1 MAGRP
6 ELPVDP
12 EAGPVQRLAHALRE
26 LRRAAGG
33 PAYRAMAQ
41 RAGFAATTLSQAASG
56 ERLPSW
62 PVVEGYARACG
73 GDPALLEPLWKTAR
87 EQLTQAVREPDG
99 DEPPPYRGLTRY
111 ETGDQHLFFGRDRA
125 ADELKRLVCEHRLAV
140 LFGASGSGKSSLLRA
155 GLIPHLREAAA
166 AYGRPAVLRVL
177 TPGPRPATT
186 YAHLL
191 APAADEPESWV
202 VVDQFEEVFTL
213 CRDTAERTRF
223 IDLLLTARDPD
234 SRLRVLIAVRA
245 DFYARC
251 GEHRRLA
258 DELCGA
264 GLMLGPLTAD
274 ELREVIVRP
283 AQQAGLLVERELT
296 ARLVEEVSGRPEALP
311 MLSHALLETWRRCR
325 GRALTLAAYE
335 AAGGVRGAVAATAED
350 LYRQLTPAQARIARH
365 LLLRMVEPGF
375 GTPDTRRPMPC
386 AELAE
391 HTNPDLPL
399 VLDRLTRARLLTADQ
414 DGVQLAHEALITRWP
429 RLSGWVEEDRER
441 LRHRSRLAEVARAWH
456 DHGRDPGALY
466 RGAALARA
474 EELFPDHDLLTRT
487 EHDFLTAALDAR
499 DAEQWAATRATRRHR
514 RLLTAL
520 SAVLA
525 TALAVA
531 AVAWAQHRY
540 DERQRT
546 AIAARRVA
554 DVADALRT
562 TDPRTAL
569 LLGVAAWRVSHL
581 PESRRALL
589 GSLTQ
594 AEDDAFTDPTPGT
607 TPRRFL
613 LDSGRTLLSVADGHW
628 TAWDVATH
636 TRRRDGALPTGE
648 ARAAGGDG
656 RVIALSRP
664 EGVRLWD
671 TRTSRWTG
679 GPKPMPAWTNV
690 RLGRDDALVRD
701 TGDGR
706 VRLRSAA
713 DGRVLLQIPSPG
725 PADPVLGADDRTAA
739 VCPAHGTPQVW
750 DTAARRRLPGAW
762 EHTAG
767 LCDPA
772 PEGDTPITLS
782 LDHGRLLALT
792 ATAVHV
798 WDIRTGRALATV
810 ADDGVS
816 YASLSTDGAFLAT
829 TDSGELRVWRLSGP
843 DAPVL
848 RHGLDNQ
855 HPYDGPAWDPA
866 RPALRYLEGGTVHT
880 LDVAGAV
887 TPAWRAHPLDQ
898 VLLSPDGAT
907 VATAEHTGG
916 HYTFRLASTRGGA
929 ARTLPA
935 PPPPASAD
943 PAATVPVMAFDAH
956 GTAFAYGLSAHG
968 LPTTGQ
974 RLTMWDTRRGRVRH
988 TLDLAPTPAEPVVTL
1003 ALGPEGRTLHAVR
1016 LQLSGDLQ
1024 AETWD
1029 TAAARR
1035 TRVLTGLPG
1044 PALAVS
1050 PDGRLLVG
1058 DNQETLLPDNPST
1071 DRDLV
1076 LGEEITALAFGTDG
1090 TRLAAG
1096 AGTGR
1101 VALWD
1106 GRLWQRAGILRN
1118 AFPPSLDSTPESVS
1132 ALAFSPDGTTL
1143 AVGGS
1148 AGTLQLWDTRTQQ
1161 PLGAPL
1167 TTPGEEVRTLSFS
1180 GDGTTLYAGSAHV
1193 PLQRYTVDPRTV
1205 VRTVC
1210 ARAGGAG
1217 LTPERW
1223 QTYIPD
1229 APYRRLCG

>member
-26 LRRAAGG
+26 LRRSAGG
-33 PAYRAMAQ
+33 PAYRAMAE
-41 RAGFAATTLSQAASG
+41 RAGCAASTLSQAASG

-73 GDPALLEPLWKTAR
+73 GDPALLEPLWKAAQ
-87 EQLTQAVREPDG
+87 EQSHAAREPDG
-99 DEPPPYRGLTRY
+99 DAPAPYRGLTRY
-111 ETGDQHLFFGRDRA
+111 ETDDRHLFFGRERA
-125 ADELKRLVCEHRLAV
+125 TAELKRLVCEQRLAV

-155 GLIPHLREAAA
+155 GLIPHLRDEAARH
-166 AYGRPAVLRVL
+166 GRPAVLRVL

-191 APAADEPESWV
+191 TPADGEPDSWV

-234 SRLRVLIAVRA
+234 SRLRVLLAVRA

-296 ARLVEEVSGRPEALP
+296 ARLVEEASGRPEVLP

-350 LYRQLTPAQARIARH
+350 LYRQLTPAQVRIARH
-365 LLLRMVEPGF
+365 LLLRMVEPGL
-375 GTPDTRRPMPC
+375 GTPDTRRPLPC

-414 DGVQLAHEALITRWP
+414 DGVQLAHEALISRWP

-499 DAEQWAATRATRRHR
+499 DAEQRAATRATRRHR
-514 RLLTAL
+514 RLLTTL

-525 TALAVA
+525 TALAVT
-531 AVAWAQHRY
+531 AVAWSQHRY

-594 AEDDAFTDPTPGT
+594 PEDDAFTDPTPGT

-648 ARAAGGDG
+648 ARDAGSDG
-656 RVIALSRP
+656 RVIALDRP
-664 EGVRLWD
+664 EGLRLWD
-671 TRTSRWTG
+671 TRASRWTG
-679 GPKPMPAWTNV
+679 APKPMPDWTDI
-690 RLGRDDALVRD
+690 RLGHDDALVRD
-701 TGDGR
+701 TEDGR
-706 VRLRSAA
+706 VRLRSAT
-713 DGRVLLQIPSPG
+713 DGRILLQLPSPG
-725 PADPVLGADDRTAA
+725 TADPVLGADDRTAA
-739 VCPAHGTPQVW
+739 VCPDHGTPQVW
-750 DTAARRRLPGAW
+750 DTATRRRLPGAW
-762 EHTAG
+762 DHATG

-772 PEGDTPITLS
+772 PESDTPITLS

-816 YASLSTDGAFLAT
+816 YASLSADGAFLAT
-829 TDSGELRVWRLSGP
+829 TDSGELRVWRLSDP
-843 DAPVL
+843 DYPVL

-880 LDVAGAV
+880 LDVTAAV
-887 TPAWRAHPLDQ
+887 TPDWRAHPLDQ
-898 VLLSPDGAT
+898 VLLSPDGTT
-907 VATAEHTGG
+907 VATAEHTGA
-916 HYTFRLASTRGGA
+916 HYTFRLASTRGGS

-935 PPPPASAD
+935 PPLPVPAGSTD
-943 PAATVPVMAFDAH
+943 TIPLMAFDAH
-956 GTAFAYGLSAHG
+956 GTAFAYGVAAHG
-968 LPTTGQ
+968 QDTTGQ
-974 RLTMWDTRRGRVRH
+974 RLTVWDTRQGRVRR

-1003 ALGPEGRTLHAVR
+1003 ALGPAGRTVHAVR
-1016 LQLSGDLQ
+1016 IEPSGNLQ

-1029 TAAARR
+1029 TATGRR
-1035 TRVLTGLPG
+1035 TRVLPGLPG

-1050 PDGRLLVG
+1050 PDGGLLVG
-1058 DNQETLLPDNPST
+1058 DNQVTVLPADPPT
-1071 DRDLV
+1071 ERDLV
-1076 LGEEITALAFGTDG
+1076 LGEEVTALAFGTDG

-1118 AFPPSLDSTPESVS
+1118 VFPPSLGSTPESVS
-1132 ALAFSPDGTTL
+1132 ALALSPDGDTL

-1148 AGTLQLWDTRTQQ
+1148 AGTLQLWDARTQQ

-1167 TTPGEEVRTLSFS
+1167 TTPGEAVRTLSFS
-1180 GDGTTLYAGSAHV
+1180 ADGTTLYAGSAHV
-1193 PLQRYTVDPRTV
+1193 PLQHYTVDPRTA

-1210 ARAGGAG
+1210 ARAGGAD

>member
-12 EAGPVQRLAHALRE
+12 EAGPVQRLAHELRE

-33 PAYRAMAQ
+33 PAYRAMAKQ
-41 RAGFAATTLSQAASG
+41 AGFAATTLSQAASG

-87 EQLTQAVREPDG
+87 EQLSQTVREPDG
-99 DEPPPYRGLTRY
+99 DAPAPYRGLTRY

-125 ADELKRLVCEHRLAV
+125 VGELRRLVCEHRLAV

-155 GLIPHLREAAA
+155 GLIPHLRDEAATH
-166 AYGRPAVLRVL
+166 GRPAVLRVL

-191 APAADEPESWV
+191 TPADDEPDSWV

-213 CRDTAERTRF
+213 CRDPAERTRF

-234 SRLRVLIAVRA
+234 SRLRVLLSVRA

-283 AQQAGLLVERELT
+283 AQQVGLLVERELT

-335 AAGGVRGAVAATAED
+335 AAGGVRGAVAATAEE

-365 LLLRMVEPGF
+365 LLLRMVEPGL
-375 GTPDTRRPMPC
+375 GTPDTRRPLSC

-487 EHDFLTAALDAR
+487 EQTFLTAALHAR
-499 DAEQWAATRATRRHR
+499 DTEQRTAARAARRHR

-525 TALAVA
+525 TSLAVA

-546 AIAARRVA
+546 AITARRVA

-562 TDPRTAL
+562 TDPHTAL
-569 LLGVAAWRVSHL
+569 LLGVAAWRISPL

-589 GSLTQ
+589 GSLAQ
-594 AEDDAFTDPTPGT
+594 AEDDAFTDPAPGT

-628 TAWDVATH
+628 AAWDVATH
-636 TRRRDGALPTGE
+636 TRRRNGALPEGE
-648 ARAAGGDG
+648 ALDAGSDG

-664 EGVRLWD
+664 EGIRFWD

-679 GPKPMPAWTNV
+679 DPKPMPDWTNV
-690 RLGRDDALVRD
+690 RLGRARALVRD
-701 TGDGR
+701 TEDGR
-706 VRLRSAA
+706 ARLRSAT

-725 PADPVLGADDRTAA
+725 PVDPVLSTDDATAA
-739 VCPAHGTPQVW
+739 ICPSHGTPQVW
-750 DTAARRRLPGAW
+750 DTAARRRLPGGWDHA
-762 EHTAG
+762 TG

-772 PEGDTPITLS
+772 PLGDTPTTLR
-782 LDHGRLLALT
+782 LDHGRLLVLT
-792 ATAVHV
+792 ADTVRV
-798 WDIRTGRALATV
+798 WDVRTGRAVATLA
-810 ADDGVS
+810 DNGVS
-816 YASLSTDGAFLAT
+816 YASLSADGAFAVT
-829 TDSGELRVWRLSGP
+829 VDPAELRVWRLSDP
-843 DAPVL
+843 DTPVL

-855 HPYDGPAWDPA
+855 HLYDGPVWDPG

-880 LDVAGAV
+880 LNVTEAV
-887 TPAWRAHPLDQ
+887 TPAWRAHPLDR
-898 VLLSPDGAT
+898 VLLSPDGTT
-907 VATAEHTGG
+907 VATAEHTGA
-916 HYTFRLASTRGGA
+916 HYTFRLASTRGGTP
-929 ARTLPA
+929 RTLPA
-935 PPPPASAD
+935 PPLPISAD
-943 PAATVPVMAFDAH
+943 ATDTMPLMAFDAH
-956 GTAFAYGLSAHG
+956 GTTLAYGIAAHG
-968 LPTTGQ
+968 LDTSGQ
-974 RLTMWDTRRGRVRH
+974 RLTLWDTRQGRVRH
-988 TLDLAPTPAEPVVTL
+988 TLDLAPTPAEPVVAL
-1003 ALGPEGRTLHAVR
+1003 ALGPEGRTVHAVR
-1016 LQLSGDLQ
+1016 IESSGNLQ
-1024 AETWD
+1024 AEVWD
-1029 TAAARR
+1029 TATARR
-1035 TRVLTGLPG
+1035 TRVLHGLPG

-1058 DNQETLLPDNPST
+1058 DNRATVLPAGPPA

-1076 LGEEITALAFGTDG
+1076 LGEEITTLAFGPDG
-1090 TRLAAG
+1090 NRLAAG

-1106 GRLWQRAGILRN
+1106 GRLWRRAGILRN

-1148 AGTLQLWDTRTQQ
+1148 AGTLQLWDTGTQQ

-1167 TTPGEEVRTLSFS
+1167 TTPGEAVQTLAFS
-1180 GDGTTLYAGSAHV
+1180 GDGTTLYAGGAHV
-1193 PLQRYTVDPRTV
+1193 PLQRYTVDPRTA

>member
-6 ELPVDP
+6 ELPLDP
-12 EAGPVQRLAHALRE
+12 EAGPVQRLAHELRE

-33 PAYRAMAQ
+33 PAYRAMAE
-41 RAGFAATTLSQAASG
+41 RAGCAASTLSQAAAG

-73 GDPALLEPLWKTAR
+73 GDPALLEPLWQTAR
-87 EQLTQAVREPDG
+87 DQLGRAVREPDG

-125 ADELKRLVCEHRLAV
+125 AGELGRLVCEHRLAV

-155 GLIPHLREAAA
+155 GLIPRLREAAA

-191 APAADEPESWV
+191 APAAGEPESWV

-213 CRDTAERTRF
+213 CKDPAERTRF

-311 MLSHALLETWRRCR
+311 MLSHALLETWRRRR

-335 AAGGVRGAVAATAED
+335 AAGGVRGAVAATAEE

-365 LLLRMVEPGF
+365 LLLRMVEPGL
-375 GTPDTRRPMPC
+375 GTPDTRRPLSR

-391 HTNPDLPL
+391 HTNPDVPL
-399 VLDRLTRARLLTADQ
+399 VLDRLTRARLLTVDQ
-414 DGVQLAHEALITRWP
+414 DGAQLAHEALISRWP

-487 EHDFLTAALDAR
+487 EHGFLTAALDAR
-499 DAEQWAATRATRRHR
+499 DAERRAATRAARRHR
-514 RLLTAL
+514 GLLTTL

-525 TALAVA
+525 TALAVT
-531 AVAWAQHRY
+531 AVAWTQHRY
-540 DERQRT
+540 EKRQDT
-546 AIAARRVA
+546 AITARRVA

-569 LLGVAAWRVSHL
+569 LLGVAAWRISPL

-589 GSLTQ
+589 GSLAQT
-594 AEDDAFTDPTPGT
+594 EDDAFTDPAPGT

-613 LDSGRTLLSVADGHW
+613 LDSGHTLLSVADGHW
-628 TAWDVATH
+628 TAWDVATR
-636 TRRRDGALPTGE
+636 TRRGDGTLPEGE
-648 ARAAGGDG
+648 ALAAGGDG
-656 RVIALSRP
+656 RVLAVSRP
-664 EGVRLWD
+664 EGIRLWD

-679 GPKPMPAWTNV
+679 DPKPMPDWTNV
-690 RLGRDDALVRD
+690 RLGRALALVRD
-701 TGDGR
+701 TEDGR
-706 VRLRSAA
+706 VRLRSAT

-725 PADPVLGADDRTAA
+725 PADPALSTDDRTAA
-739 VCPAHGTPQVW
+739 ICPDHGTPQVW

-762 EHTAG
+762 DHATG

-772 PEGDTPITLS
+772 ADADTPTTLR
-782 LDHGRLLALT
+782 LDHGRLLVLT
-792 ATAVHV
+792 ADTVHV
-798 WDIRTGRALATV
+798 WDVSTGRALATL
-810 ADDGVS
+810 ADSGVS
-816 YASLSTDGAFLAT
+816 YASLSTDGAFAAT
-829 TDSGELRVWRLSGP
+829 VDSGELRVWRLSDP
-843 DAPVL
+843 YAPVL

-855 HPYDGPAWDPA
+855 HPYDGPAWDPD

-880 LDVAGAV
+880 LDVTATV
-887 TPAWRAHPLDQ
+887 TPAWRARPLDR
-898 VLLSPDGAT
+898 VLLSPDGTT
-907 VATAEHTGG
+907 VATAEHTGT
-916 HYTFRLASTRGGA
+916 HYTFRLAATRGGA

-935 PPPPASAD
+935 PPLPVPAGSTD
-943 PAATVPVMAFDAH
+943 TIPLMAFDAH
-956 GTAFAYGLSAHG
+956 GTALAYGIAAHG
-968 LPTTGQ
+968 LDTTGQ
-974 RLTMWDTRRGRVRH
+974 RLTVWDTRQGRVRH
-988 TLDLAPTPAEPVVTL
+988 TLDLAPTPAEPVIAL
-1003 ALGPEGRTLHAVR
+1003 ALGPAGRTVHAVR
-1016 LQLSGDLQ
+1016 IQPSGDLQ

-1029 TAAARR
+1029 TATARR
-1035 TRVLTGLPG
+1035 TRVLPGLPG

-1058 DNQETLLPDNPST
+1058 DNRATLLPDAPSA

-1090 TRLAAG
+1090 SRLAAG

-1106 GRLWQRAGILRN
+1106 GRLRRRAGILRN
-1118 AFPPSLDSTPESVS
+1118 AFPPSLDSTPESVA

-1167 TTPGEEVRTLSFS
+1167 TTPGEAVQTLSFS
-1180 GDGTTLYAGSAHV
+1180 ADGATLYAGSAHV
-1193 PLQRYTVDPRTV
+1193 PLQRHPVDPPTA

-1210 ARAGGAG
+1210 ARAGGAD

>member
-1 MAGRP
+1 VAGRP

-12 EAGPVQRLAHALRE
+12 EAGPIQRLAHELRE

-33 PAYRAMAQ
+33 PAYRAMAK
-41 RAGFAATTLSQAASG
+41 RAGCAASTLSQAASG

-62 PVVEGYARACG
+62 PVVQGYARACG
-73 GDPALLEPLWKTAR
+73 ADPAPLEPLWKTAR
-87 EQLTQAVREPDG
+87 EQLTQAVREPDA
-99 DEPPPYRGLTRY
+99 DQPPPYRGLTRY

-125 ADELKRLVCEHRLAV
+125 ADELKRLVCEHRLAA

-166 AYGRPAVLRVL
+166 AYGEPAVLRVL

-186 YAHLL
+186 YGHLL
-191 APAADEPESWV
+191 APAAGEPESWV

-223 IDLLLTARDPD
+223 IDLLLTARDPG
-234 SRLRVLIAVRA
+234 SRLRVLISVRA

-258 DELCGA
+258 DELSGA
-264 GLMLGPLTAD
+264 GLMLGPLTPD
-274 ELREVIVRP
+274 ELREVVVRP

-325 GRALTLAAYE
+325 GRALTLTAYE
-335 AAGGVRGAVAATAED
+335 AAGGVRGAIAATAED
-350 LYRQLTPAQARIARH
+350 LYRELTPDQARIARH
-365 LLLRMVEPGF
+365 LLLRMVEPGL
-375 GTPDTRRPMPC
+375 GTPDTRRPLPC

-391 HTNPDLPL
+391 HTNPDVPL

-441 LRHRSRLAEVARAWH
+441 LRHRSRLTEVARAWH

-487 EHDFLTAALDAR
+487 EHDFLTAAFDAR
-499 DAEQWAATRATRRHR
+499 AAERRAATHATRRHR
-514 RLLTAL
+514 RLLTTL

-525 TALAVA
+525 TALAVT

-546 AIAARRVA
+546 AITARRVA

-569 LLGVAAWRVSHL
+569 LLGVAAWRIAPL

-589 GSLTQ
+589 GSLAQ
-594 AEDDAFTDPTPGT
+594 AEDDAFTDPAPGT
-607 TPRRFL
+607 APRRFL

-636 TRRRDGALPTGE
+636 TSRSDGPLP
-648 ARAAGGDG
+648 AGDAVDAGADG
-656 RVIALSRP
+656 RFIALSRP

-679 GPKPMPAWTNV
+679 TAQPMPTWTNV
-690 RLGRDDALVRD
+690 RIGRAGALVRD
-701 TGDGR
+701 TEDGR

-713 DGRVLLQIPSPG
+713 DGRVLLEIPSPG
-725 PADPVLGADDRTAA
+725 AADPALSADDRTAA
-739 VCPAHGTPQVW
+739 VCPAHGAPQVW
-750 DTAARRRLPGAW
+750 DTAARRPLPGAW
-762 EHTAG
+762 EHTSG

-772 PEGDTPITLS
+772 ASDVTPVTVS
-782 LDHGRLLALT
+782 LDHGRLLVST

-798 WDIRTGRALATV
+798 WDVRTGRALATV
-810 ADDGVS
+810 ADSAVS
-816 YASLSTDGAFLAT
+816 ATALSADGAFLAT
-829 TDSGELRVWRLSGP
+829 TDNGELCVWRLSDP

-855 HPYDGPAWDPA
+855 NPYGGPAWDPA

-880 LDVAGAV
+880 VDVTAAA
-887 TPAWRAHPLDQ
+887 TPAWRAHPVDH
-898 VLLSPDGAT
+898 VLLSPDGTTA
-907 VATAEHTGG
+907 ATAERTGG
-916 HYTFRLASTRGGA
+916 HYTFRLTATRDGRT
-929 ARTLPA
+929 RTLPA
-935 PPPPASAD
+935 APLPIPADSTD
-943 PAATVPVMAFDAH
+943 TVPLMAFDAH
-956 GTAFAYGLSAHG
+956 GTAFAYGISAHG
-968 LPTTGQ
+968 QDTSGQ
-974 RLTMWDTRRGRVRH
+974 RLTVWDTRQSRVRR
-988 TLDLAPTPAEPVVTL
+988 TLDLAPTPAAAVVTL
-1003 ALGPEGRTLHAVR
+1003 ALGPAGRTVYAVR
-1016 LQLSGDLQ
+1016 IEGSGDLR
-1024 AETWD
+1024 AEIWD
-1029 TAAARR
+1029 TAGARR
-1035 TRVLTGLPG
+1035 TRILPGLAG

-1050 PDGRLLVG
+1050 PDGGLLVG
-1058 DNQETLLPDNPST
+1058 DNEATVLPADPPT
-1071 DRDLV
+1071 GRDLV
-1076 LGEEITALAFGTDG
+1076 LGEEVTALAFGPRG
-1090 TRLAAG
+1090 TQLAAG

-1106 GRLWQRAGILRN
+1106 GRLSRRAGLLRN
-1118 AFPPSLDSTPESVS
+1118 VFPPSHDSTPESVS
-1132 ALAFSPDGTTL
+1132 ALALSPDGDTL

-1148 AGTLQLWDTRTQQ
+1148 AGTLQLWDTHTQQ

-1167 TTPGEEVRTLSFS
+1167 TTPGETLQTLSFS

-1193 PLQRYTVDPRTV
+1193 PLQRYTVDPGAA
-1205 VRTVC
+1205 VRKVC
-1210 ARAGGAG
+1210 ARAGGAD
-1217 LTPERW
+1217 LTPEHW

-1229 APYRRLCG
+1229 AGYRRLCG